1 MLLSYFPPMHIL
13 GYTLRPAEE
22 LADFAIVAGG
32 LGVISGLGGRWFFA
46 APVVSGTFTDTTWG
60 MSAWSYPAFETA
72 GYGDG
77 GDWANF
83 VLTLWAMSGL
93 PATHFP
99 APDGSGS
106 AQTWFDTNMP
116 GWGVTAGQNYVDGLK
131 RAGQDASWGPL
142 GQHAGIILL
151 SVFAGGIL
159 ARAGLLG
166 ARLAAARMP
175 HPPALSL

>member
-1 MLLSYFPPMHIL
+1 MHIL

-32 LGVISGLGGRWFFA
+32 LGVVSGLGGRWFFA
-46 APVVSGTFTDTTWG
+46 APVVGGTLDPNSSTWG
-60 MSAWSYPAFETA
+60 TTAWNYPAFETQ
-72 GYGDG
+72 GYGG

-93 PATHFP
+93 RANHFP
-99 APDGSGS
+99 SPDFDGTV
-106 AQTWFDTNMP
+106 QTWFANNMP
-116 GWGVTAGQNYVDGLK
+116 GWDGATAHNYVEGLNQVSTN
-131 RAGQDASWGPL
+131 AAVWGPL

-151 SVFAGGIL
+151 SVFLGGIL
-159 ARAGLLG
+159 ARAGLFG